1 MSLHTHELAAA
12 KRRLNR
18 SRRNV
23 NGPATVEQVS
33 PEAMA
38 LPIELA
44 DGDVRRVQ
52 VIDARTVLVRNKR

>member
-1 MSLHTHELAAA
+1 MSLDTHELAAA
-12 KRRLNR
+12 KRRLTR
-18 SRRNV
+18 SRR

-38 LPIELA
+38 LAIELA

-52 VIDARTVLVRNKR
+52 VIDARTVLIRNKP